1 MADNI
6 VKNIQ
11 IPEEVLKAENITYDN
26 TNSKLKAGTTQEAI
40 DELKNNVSNV
50 PNVATNDQTPT
61 YTVASTLANLTS
73 GEKLSVAFGK
83 IAKAIASLITHLAD
97 TTIHFT
103 AAERTK
109 LANIATGA
117 QVNTVTGV
125 KGNAESSYRTGNINI
140 TPANIG
146 LGNVNNTADSAKSV
160 KYAATAG
167 SAPASDVYSW
177 AKASS
182 KPSYTKA
189 EVGLGNVDNT
199 ADSAKSVKYAAT
211 AGSAPASD
219 VYSWAKAS
227 SKPSYTK
234 AEVGLGNVD
243 NTADSAKSVKY
254 ATSAGSANSATTAA
268 SCTGNSATAG
278 TATYAHY
285 AANSTPAT
293 YSVKNIAA
301 GTTALTAG
309 STALATGHIYLQ
321 YE

>member
-199 ADSAKSVKYAAT
+199 ADSAKSVKYA
-211 AGSAPASD
+211 
-219 VYSWAKAS
+219 
-227 SKPSYTK
+227 
-234 AEVGLGNVD
+234 
-243 NTADSAKSVKY
+243 
-254 ATSAGSANSATTAA
+254 TSAGSANSATTAA